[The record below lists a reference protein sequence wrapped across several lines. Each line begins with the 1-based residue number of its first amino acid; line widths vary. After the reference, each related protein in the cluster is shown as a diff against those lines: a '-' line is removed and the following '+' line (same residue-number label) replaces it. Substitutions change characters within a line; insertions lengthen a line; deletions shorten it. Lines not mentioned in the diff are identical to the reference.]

1 MSGVLRMAMLG
12 RQGSG
17 KGTQSLRVC
26 EAFGCVHLS
35 TGDMLRAAVASGSE
49 LGRQAE
55 KLMSAGELV
64 GDDVVNGIVA
74 ERIAADD
81 ISANGVLFDGFPRT
95 AEQAE
100 ALSRMLAGLGQT
112 LTLAVNI
119 DVDVA
124 EVTQR
129 MLTRGRVDDT
139 PEAIARRLDLYDAQT
154 APLLDWFADHDLLV
168 TVEGTGSE
176 AEIFE
181 RLRTVIES
189 RLK

>member
-1 MSGVLRMAMLG
+1 MNGVLRMAMLG

-81 ISANGVLFDGFPRT
+81 ITANGVLFDGFPRT

>member
-81 ISANGVLFDGFPRT
+81 ITANGVLFDGFPRT